1 MGQGDKLGAR
11 TSVSI
16 SINILLPVIL
26 LFNIYLRDHFWVWI
40 QVDGVV
46 VPPEHEVPAGLDVR
60 DLHGVADGL
69 DVRAGGACDI
79 SQVISIQTIKPGE
92 DLTMISP
99 DSGPKRAATP
109 LRRR

>member
-1 MGQGDKLGAR
+1 MGQGGQGDKLGAR

-16 SINILLPVIL
+16 SELE
-26 LFNIYLRDHFWVWI
+26 IYLRDHFWVWI

-46 VPPEHEVPAGLDVR
+46 IPPEHEVPAGLDVR

-79 SQVISIQTIKPGE
+79 SQVIQTIQRGR
-92 DLTMISP
+92 IS
-99 DSGPKRAATP
+99 
-109 LRRR
+109 

>member
-1 MGQGDKLGAR
+1 MGQGDKLGAG

-26 LFNIYLRDHFWVWI
+26 LFIVYLRDHFWVWI

-46 VPPEHEVPAGLDVR
+46 IPPEHEVPAGLDVR

-79 SQVISIQTIKPGE
+79 SQVIQTIKRGE
-92 DLTMISP
+92 DLMMISP

>member
-1 MGQGDKLGAR
+1 MNK
-11 TSVSI
+11 S
-16 SINILLPVIL
+16 LPPS
-26 LFNIYLRDHFWVWI
+26 YLAYRPGMRVE
-40 QVDGVV
+40 VDRVV
-46 VPPEHEVPAGLDVR
+46 VALQSEIPPSLNVR

-79 SQVISIQTIKPGE
+79 SQVIQTIKPGE
-92 DLTMISP
+92 DLMMISP